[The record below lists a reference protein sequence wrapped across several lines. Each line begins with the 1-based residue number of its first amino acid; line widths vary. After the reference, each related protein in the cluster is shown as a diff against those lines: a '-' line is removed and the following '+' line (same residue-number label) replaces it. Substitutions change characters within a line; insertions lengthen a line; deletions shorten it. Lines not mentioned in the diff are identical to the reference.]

1 MASGYPH
8 STAGGN
14 HYHHGHSH
22 SYSAIHLSP
31 GKTASMPFA
40 NGNGS
45 LLQSPLF
52 THTESSRE
60 TSPIGPPNGVHNQE
74 TQGYF
79 AGENVRPSKHRHN
92 HSAPTMRSSRPRGES
107 NLGKPAQEKSH
118 GYHLSPQSVS
128 AAPVSWFS
136 VPEALTSL
144 LITLPFVL
152 TSAAHSAMSGTSMT
166 DFPPLSRYAR
176 LGTPDLDQLGDLEI
190 ETMPRHAFIDACIL
204 ASGSL
209 LIVGIFARLRTIGQ
223 TPQKNKPAVPQRH
236 SFRSL
241 SSTTGLQT
249 IATRISSL
257 LLPIYAS
264 TLLGGSRV
272 GLILLIATTAG
283 VNPTDAV
290 HGSMLQ
296 HWQHFWRSKVG
307 TSSAILLCFIID
319 ELGLTTDGVLSDLI
333 LGYLAIAAAM
343 FLLPPHFADSS
354 TASSHN
360 SPKRSPWAPA
370 ADQWQQRAARSTP
383 SSTSSS
389 NSYPSVDFATYFTSG
404 AVLALLTVLISTFQA
419 RAPVVSGLSLFLITI
434 SIAFMAGAVS
444 FAEPWALRGRSKA
457 GLAFGCVFTAGSSFL
472 FSPTVWPGTM
482 CNAALSAL
490 SYLGVLY
497 DNQIYVDLRMKDA
510 KLEDHEKSQKQSHY
524 GHHGHDH
531 GHIITA
537 ESSALTKALLGRC
550 KPDSLLYGILS
561 EKDSRRIAYFTRY
574 VPKRSLPSR
583 VLTLVQSQ
591 LWFYARTRRLRLSQW
606 LSRPAQRHG
615 THVLRLYGP
624 DRWSRCSD
632 SV

>member
-22 SYSAIHLSP
+22 SYSAIHLAP

-52 THTESSRE
+52 THAESSRE

-79 AGENVRPSKHRHN
+79 AGEEVRPSKHRHN

-107 NLGKPAQEKSH
+107 NLGKPAQEKTH
-118 GYHLSPQSVS
+118 GYHLSPQTVA

-136 VPEALTSL
+136 LPEALTSL

-152 TSAAHSAMSGTSMT
+152 TSAAHSAMSGTST
-166 DFPPLSRYAR
+166 ADFPPLSRYAR
-176 LGTPDLDQLGDLEI
+176 AGQSVLEQLNDS
-190 ETMPRHAFIDACIL
+190 ETDTTSRHAFIDACIL

-209 LIVGIFARLRTIGQ
+209 LIVGIFARLRTLGQ
-223 TPQKNKPAVPQRH
+223 TSQKDKPGVRQTRN
-236 SFRSL
+236 FNSL
-241 SSTTGLQT
+241 FSTGGLQT

-283 VNPTDAV
+283 VNPTDAM

-307 TSSAILLCFIID
+307 TSSAILLCFVVD
-319 ELGLTTDGVLSDLI
+319 ELGLTTDGVLLDLI
-333 LGYLAIAAAM
+333 LGYLALAAAM
-343 FLLPPHFADSS
+343 FLLPPHYADSS
-354 TASSHN
+354 TASSHE

-370 ADQWQQRAARSTP
+370 ADQWQHRAARSSP
-383 SSTSSS
+383 SSTSSY
-389 NSYPSVDFATYFTSG
+389 NSWPTVDFATYFTSG
-404 AVLALLTVLISTFQA
+404 AVLALLTVLISTLQA
-419 RAPVVSGLSLFLITI
+419 RAPVVSGLSLFLITL
-434 SIAFMAGAVS
+434 SIASMAGAVS

-457 GLAFGCVFTAGSSFL
+457 GLAFGCLFTASSSFL
-472 FSPTVWPGTM
+472 FSPTFWPGTM
-482 CNAALSAL
+482 CNGALSAL

-497 DNQIYVDLRMKDA
+497 DSQSHVDLRMKNA
-510 KLEDHEKSQKQSHY
+510 KLEDHENLQKQSHY

-531 GHIITA
+531 GHIVTA
-537 ESSALTKALLGRC
+537 ESSALTKALLARC

-574 VPKRSLPSR
+574 VLNRPLPSHL
-583 VLTLVQSQ
+583 LTLVQSQ
-591 LWFYARTRRLRLSQW
+591 LRLHARTRRLRLSQW
-606 LSRPAQRHG
+606 VSRPTERHRAY
-615 THVLRLYGP
+615 VLRLHGP
-624 DRWSRCSD
+624 DRWSRCSN